1 MTKHNLGQLQS
12 IHKHNVRATPI
23 IKKIN
28 KKKQVLH
35 AI

>member
-1 MTKHNLGQLQS
+1 MIKHNLGQLQS

-23 IKKIN
+23 IKIN